1 MTVIRVLAPGLF
13 TTVQDLG
20 RPGHAA
26 LGVSACGA
34 ADAVALRLGNQLVG
48 NPAAAAALEMTLL
61 GATLLF
67 ESAAWVALT
76 GARCDARRGR
86 CAAYEPAVPL
96 WTALRL
102 EAGETLRCRAISE
115 GARTYLCIA
124 GGLDVPR
131 VLGSAATHV
140 RSGLGGQYGRALH
153 AGDELRVMRS
163 ATAPRPNA
171 ISPTVLQTLYPRG
184 QPRLLRVT
192 AGPQSEQLAAAFAA
206 LLVAEYEVSARSD
219 RMGVRLVGPPLLGSG
234 GPGAAAGAGD
244 ATARRSELLSQGV
257 FLGAGLAAGAGDAT
271 VRGGLL
277 SQGVFLGAVQLPADG
292 LPILL
297 SVDHQTTGG
306 YPVIAGVIAAD
317 LGRLGQLRPADRVR
331 FATVSLEEADALHAA
346 QEALINSPGRLW

>member
-1 MTVIRVLAPGLF
+1 MTTIRVLAPGLL

-48 NPAAAAALEMTLL
+48 NPAAAAALEMTLV

-76 GARCDARRGR
+76 GAPCEARRGR
-86 CAAYEPAVPL
+86 GAADELAVPM

-115 GARTYLCIA
+115 GARTYLSVA

-140 RSGLGGQYGRALH
+140 RSGLGGQQGRALR
-153 AGDELRVMRS
+153 AGDELRVAPS
-163 ATAPRPNA
+163 ATAPRPGT
-171 ISPTVLQTLYPRG
+171 ISRATLATLYPPC

-192 AGPQSEQLAAAFAA
+192 AGPQSEQLAAAFAS
-206 LLVAEYEVSARSD
+206 LLIAEYEVSPRSD
-219 RMGVRLVGPPLLGSG
+219 RMGVRLIGPPLLGSE
-234 GPGAAAGAGD
+234 GPSLQAGGAGV
-244 ATARRSELLSQGV
+244 ATARPGE
-257 FLGAGLAAGAGDAT
+257 
-271 VRGGLL
+271 LL

-317 LGRLGQLRPADRVR
+317 LGRLGQLRPAERVR
-331 FATVSLEEADALHAA
+331 FAAVSLEVADALHAA
-346 QEALINSPGRLW
+346 QEALIASLARLW